1 MHHGGLHEDA
11 IAGKAYDARLLRR
24 FLGYLVPYR
33 LAVGGIL
40 LLLPLTTLC
49 RLGQPLLLKYAI
61 DHAITPGR
69 LDLLAGPAALFLLL
83 LLLEALLTWGE
94 VYGLQMV
101 GQRVMADL
109 RATLFQHLLRLPVPW
124 FDRSATGGV
133 VTRLTS
139 DVEAL
144 GEMFAAGIVSVIGD
158 FLLLAGIVAAMLWM
172 DPRLSLVT
180 FTVLP
185 PLIFVAW
192 LFRRNMRQAFREVRS
207 RLGKMNG
214 HLAEVLGAVSVV
226 QAFGREQEEQARFS
240 ELNAAHRDANR
251 PVISWDAS
259 LYAIVEMFSSLAIA
273 LIIWYGSGQM
283 LQGLLTFGTLV
294 AFIQYIEKFFGPI
307 RDLSAKYGIMQGAMA
322 ALERIFALLDEKQE
336 KDADFSQISSL
347 ASSGASR
354 RTDLYACGAPSS
366 PPASQA
372 EYSVFGFPLVEFRNV
387 SFSYRPDEPALIDV
401 NLSLQK
407 GERLALVGE
416 SGGGKTTVIRL
427 LSRMYELD
435 QGQILVDGVDIRRI
449 PREQL
454 RRRMALVSQE
464 PFIFAGSIAFNICL
478 GDPRAAERVRQ
489 AAVTVGAD
497 RFIEQ
502 LPLGYETELAERG
515 GDLSLGERQLLCFAR
530 AVAFDPELLILDEA
544 TASVDS
550 ESERLIQEGVERL
563 LAGRTALVI
572 AHRLSTV
579 RDADRIV
586 VINRGRVVEEGR
598 HDQLL
603 SLNGEY
609 ARLYCLQF
617 DCGAD

>member
-11 IAGKAYDARLLRR
+11 VTGKAYDARLLRR
-24 FLGYLVPYR
+24 FIGFLLPYR
-33 LAVGGIL
+33 ITVGGIL
-40 LLLPLTTLC
+40 LLLPLATLC
-49 RLGQPLLLKYAI
+49 RLAQPLLLKYAI

-69 LDLLAGPAALFLLL
+69 LELLAAPALLFLLL

-101 GQRVMADL
+101 GQRVMADI
-109 RATLFQHLLRLPVPW
+109 RAVLFQRLLRLPVSW
-124 FDRSATGGV
+124 FDKTATGGV
-133 VTRLTS
+133 VTRITN

-144 GEMFAAGIVSVIGD
+144 GEMFAAGIVSVIAD
-158 FLLLAGIVAAMLWM
+158 FLLLIGIVAAMLWM
-172 DPRLSLVT
+172 DLKLSLVT

-185 PLIFVAW
+185 PLILVAW
-192 LFRRNMRQAFREVRS
+192 LFRRNMRQAYREVRS
-207 RLGKMNG
+207 RLGKLNG
-214 HLAEVLGAVSVV
+214 NLAEVIGAIPVV
-226 QAFGREQEEQARFS
+226 QAFGREREEQARFT
-240 ELNAAHRDANR
+240 ELNALHREANR
-251 PVISWDAS
+251 PVIVWDAS
-259 LYAIVEMFSSLAIA
+259 LYAVVEMFSSIAIA

-322 ALERIFALLDEKQE
+322 ALERIFALLDEKEEEGQESGGKGQE
-336 KDADFSQISSL
+336 KAFNANL
-347 ASSGASR
+347 V
-354 RTDLYACGAPSS
+354 
-366 PPASQA
+366 PA
-372 EYSVFGFPLVEFRNV
+372 FIEFRNV
-387 SFSYRPDEPALIDV
+387 SFSYRPDEPTLIDF
-401 NLSLQK
+401 NLTLQK

-416 SGGGKTTVIRL
+416 SGGGKTTVTRL
-427 LSRMYELD
+427 LGRMYELER
-435 QGQILVDGVDIRRI
+435 GEILLDGVDIRQISRDL
-449 PREQL
+449 L
-454 RRRMALVSQE
+454 RRRMALVQQE
-464 PFIFAGSIAFNICL
+464 PFIFAGTVAFNICL
-478 GDPRAAERVRQ
+478 GDEQAGQRVQQ
-489 AAVTVGAD
+489 AAATVGAD

-502 LPLGYETELAERG
+502 LPKGYETELAERG
-515 GDLSLGERQLLCFAR
+515 SNLSLGERQLISFAR

-586 VINRGRVVEEGR
+586 VISKGRIVEEGR

-603 SLNGEY
+603 AQNGEY
-609 ARLYCLQF
+609 ARLYCLQL
-617 DCGAD
+617 DCGRQAVNL

>member
-11 IAGKAYDARLLRR
+11 IAGKAYDGRLLRR
-24 FLGYLVPYR
+24 FLGYLLPYR
-33 LAVGGIL
+33 LTVGWIL

-49 RLGQPLLLKYAI
+49 RLAQPLLLKYAI

-109 RATLFQHLLRLPVPW
+109 RTTLFQHLLRLPVPW
-124 FDRSATGGV
+124 FDKSATGGV

-172 DPRLSLVT
+172 DIKLSLVT

-214 HLAEVLGAVSVV
+214 HLSEVLGAVSVV
-226 QAFGREQEEQARFS
+226 QAFGKEREEQARFT
-240 ELNAAHRDANR
+240 ELNYAHREANR
-251 PVISWDAS
+251 PVITWDAS

-283 LQGLLTFGTLV
+283 LHGILTFGTLV

-322 ALERIFALLDEKQE
+322 ALERIFALLDEKIEEQGQGTGDKGQE
-336 KDADFSQISSL
+336 KVFDSNL
-347 ASSGASR
+347 APCPL
-354 RTDLYACGAPSS
+354 TLD
-366 PPASQA
+366 PAFVQ
-372 EYSVFGFPLVEFRNV
+372 FRNV
-387 SFSYRPDEPALIDV
+387 SFAYRPDEPTLTDF
-401 NLSLQK
+401 SLTLQR
-407 GERLALVGE
+407 GERVALVGE

-435 QGQILVDGVDIRRI
+435 SGQILVDGVDIRQLQRDT
-449 PREQL
+449 L

-464 PFIFAGSIAFNICL
+464 PFVFAGTVAFNISL
-478 GDPRAAERVRQ
+478 GDQQAEQRIRQ

-502 LPLGYETELAERG
+502 LPQGYDTQLAERG

-586 VINRGRVVEEGR
+586 VINKGRVVEEGR

-603 SLNGEY
+603 TLNGEY

-617 DCGAD
+617 DCRADSAIQGAAF

>member
-226 QAFGREQEEQARFS
+226 QAFGKEREEQARFS

-251 PVISWDAS
+251 PVIIWDAS

-322 ALERIFALLDEKQE
+322 ALERIFALLDEKE
-336 KDADFSQISSL
+336 EA
-347 ASSGASR
+347 AN
-354 RTDLYACGAPSS
+354 
-366 PPASQA
+366 PPAQVGTPLCQRGDGGIS
-372 EYSVFGFPLVEFRNV
+372 FPFVAFRNV
-387 SFSYRPDEPALIDV
+387 NFSYRPDEPTLIDV

>member
-11 IAGKAYDARLLRR
+11 IAGKAYDGRLLRR

-33 LAVGGIL
+33 LTVGWIL

-49 RLGQPLLLKYAI
+49 RLAQPLLLKYAI

-109 RATLFQHLLRLPVPW
+109 RAALFQHLLRLPVPW
-124 FDRSATGGV
+124 FDKSATGGV

-172 DPRLSLVT
+172 DIKLSLVT

-185 PLIFVAW
+185 LLIFVAW

-214 HLAEVLGAVSVV
+214 HLSEVLGAVSVV
-226 QAFGREQEEQARFS
+226 QAFGKEREEQSRFT
-240 ELNAAHRDANR
+240 ELNYAHREANR
-251 PVISWDAS
+251 PVIVWDAS

-322 ALERIFALLDEKQE
+322 ALERIFALLDEKE
-336 KDADFSQISSL
+336 EA
-347 ASSGASR
+347 ASS
-354 RTDLYACGAPSS
+354 D

-372 EYSVFGFPLVEFRNV
+372 EYSAFGSPLVEFKHV
-387 SFSYRPDEPALIDV
+387 SFAYRPDEPTLIDV
-401 NLSLQK
+401 NLTLQK

-435 QGQILVDGVDIRRI
+435 QGQILFDGIDIRQI
-449 PREQL
+449 PRELL

-464 PFIFAGSIAFNICL
+464 PFVFAGTVAFNISL

-489 AAVTVGAD
+489 AAITVGAD

-502 LPLGYETELAERG
+502 LPQGYDTELAERG

-586 VINRGRVVEEGR
+586 VINKGRVVEEGP
-598 HDQLL
+598 HEQLL

-617 DCGAD
+617 ACGGD

>member
-1 MHHGGLHEDA
+1 MHYGGLHEDA

-24 FLGYLVPYR
+24 FLGYLTPYR
-33 LAVGGIL
+33 RMVSGIL
-40 LLLPLTTLC
+40 VLLPLVTLC
-49 RLGQPLLLKYAI
+49 RLAQPLLLKYAI

-69 LDLLAGPAALFLLL
+69 LDRLTMPTALFLVVLVF
-83 LLLEALLTWGE
+83 EALLTWAE
-94 VYGLQMV
+94 VYGLQLV

-109 RATLFQHLLRLPVPW
+109 REALFKRLLHLPTAW

-133 VTRLTS
+133 VTRLST
-139 DVEAL
+139 DVESL
-144 GEMFAAGIVSVIGD
+144 GDMFAAGIVSIAGD
-158 FLLLAGIVAAMLWM
+158 ILLLAGIVGAMLWM
-172 DPRLSLVT
+172 DVRLSLVT

-185 PLIFVAW
+185 PLGLVAW

-214 HLAEVLGAVSVV
+214 HLAEVLGGISVV
-226 QAFGREQEEQARFS
+226 QAFGREQDEQQRFS
-240 ELNAAHRDANR
+240 AHNSAYRDANK

-259 LYAIVEMFSSLAIA
+259 LYALVEMFSSLAIA

-283 LQGLLTFGTLV
+283 LQGALTFGTLV

-322 ALERIFALLDEKQE
+322 ALERIFALLDEQPEQDQGTQLPSQQTAVPSTAVGQQE
-336 KDADFSQISSL
+336 A
-347 ASSGASR
+347 
-354 RTDLYACGAPSS
+354 
-366 PPASQA
+366 
-372 EYSVFGFPLVEFRNV
+372 VPLVQFRDV
-387 SFSYRPDEPALIDV
+387 SFAYLPGQTVLSGF
-401 NLSLQK
+401 NLVLHQ

-427 LSRMYELD
+427 LTRMYELNR
-435 QGQILVDGVDIRRI
+435 GEILLDGLPIQAM
-449 PREQL
+449 PRQEL
-454 RRRMALVSQE
+454 RRRMALVPQE
-464 PFIFAGSIAFNICL
+464 PFIFAGTVAFNISL
-478 GDPRAAERVRQ
+478 GDEQAAQRMARAA
-489 AAVTVGAD
+489 AVVGAD
-497 RFIEQ
+497 RFIER
-502 LPLGYETELAERG
+502 LPQGYETRLDERG
-515 GDLSLGERQLLCFAR
+515 SNLSLGERQLLSFAR
-530 AVAFDPELLILDEA
+530 ALAFDPELLILDEA

-586 VINRGRVVEEGR
+586 VINQGRVMEEGR
-598 HDQLL
+598 HAELL
-603 SLNGEY
+603 AQGGEY

-617 DCGAD
+617 DCSAGAERIQHAPGIPA

>member
-24 FLGYLVPYR
+24 FLSYLAPYR

-49 RLGQPLLLKYAI
+49 RLAQPLILKYAI
-61 DHAITPGR
+61 DYAITPKR
-69 LDLLAGPAALFLLL
+69 LDLLVAPAVLFLALL
-83 LLLEALLTWGE
+83 IFEALLTWAE

-109 RATLFQHLLRLPVPW
+109 RGALFQHLLKLPVAW
-124 FDRSATGGV
+124 FDKTSTGGV

-172 DPRLSLVT
+172 DTRLSLVT
-180 FTVLP
+180 FAVLP

-214 HLAEVLGAVSVV
+214 HLAEVIGSVSAV
-226 QAFGREQEEQARFS
+226 QAFGREQDEQARFT
-240 ELNAAHRDANR
+240 ELNSLHRDANR
-251 PVISWDAS
+251 PVIIWDAS
-259 LYAIVEMFSSLAIA
+259 LYAVVEMFSSLAIA
-273 LIIWYGSGQM
+273 LIIWYGGGQVV
-283 LQGLLTFGTLV
+283 QGVLTFGTLV

-307 RDLSAKYGIMQGAMA
+307 RDLSAKYGVMQGAMA
-322 ALERIFALLDEKQE
+322 ALERIFALLDEKEERQ
-336 KDADFSQISSL
+336 
-347 ASSGASR
+347 GAGDDSV
-354 RTDLYACGAPSS
+354 GA
-366 PPASQA
+366 
-372 EYSVFGFPLVEFRNV
+372 YCNTPLQNVPMVEFRNV
-387 SFSYRPDEPALIDV
+387 SFSYRPDEPTLTNF
-401 NLSLQK
+401 NLTLQR

-416 SGGGKTTVIRL
+416 SGGGKTTITRL
-427 LSRMYELD
+427 LGRMYELD
-435 QGQILVDGVDIRRI
+435 SGLILVDGCDIRQMSRDL
-449 PREQL
+449 L
-454 RRRMALVSQE
+454 RRRMALVQQE
-464 PFIFAGSIAFNICL
+464 PFVFAGTVAFNISL
-478 GDPRAAERVRQ
+478 GDEEAGGKMQQ
-489 AAVTVGAD
+489 AAITVGAN

-502 LPLGYETELAERG
+502 LPHGYETELAERG
-515 GDLSLGERQLLCFAR
+515 SNLSLGERQLLSFAR
-530 AVAFDPELLILDEA
+530 ALAFDPELLILDEA

-550 ESERLIQEGVERL
+550 ESERLIQEGVQRL

-579 RDADRIV
+579 RDADRIAV
-586 VINRGRVVEEGR
+586 MQHGRVVEEGR
-598 HDQLL
+598 HEELL
-603 SLNGEY
+603 ALGGEY

-617 DCGAD
+617 QCR

>member
-11 IAGKAYDARLLRR
+11 IAGKAYDGRLLRR

-33 LAVGGIL
+33 LTVGGIL

-49 RLGQPLLLKYAI
+49 RLAQPLLLKYAI
-61 DHAITPGR
+61 DHAIIPGR
-69 LDLLAGPAALFLLL
+69 LELLAGPAALFLLL

-109 RATLFQHLLRLPVPW
+109 RAALFQHLLRLPVPW
-124 FDRSATGGV
+124 FDKSATGGV

-172 DPRLSLVT
+172 DVRLSLVT

-185 PLIFVAW
+185 LLILAAW

-214 HLAEVLGAVSVV
+214 HLAEVLGSVSVV
-226 QAFGREQEEQARFS
+226 QAFNREQEEQARFS
-240 ELNAAHRDANR
+240 ELNLAYREANR
-251 PVISWDAS
+251 PVIVWDAS

-322 ALERIFALLDEKQE
+322 ALERIFALLDEKEEVGQGAGVKGQE
-336 KDADFSQISSL
+336 RAFDFTL
-347 ASSGASR
+347 
-354 RTDLYACGAPSS
+354 D
-366 PPASQA
+366 PA
-372 EYSVFGFPLVEFRNV
+372 FIEFRNV
-387 SFSYRPDEPALIDV
+387 SFAYHPDEPTLLDV
-401 NLSLQK
+401 NLTLQK

-449 PREQL
+449 PRELL

-464 PFIFAGSIAFNICL
+464 PFIFAGTVAFNICL
-478 GDPRAAERVRQ
+478 GDQQAEQRVRQ
-489 AAVTVGAD
+489 AAATVGAD

-502 LPLGYETELAERG
+502 LPQGYDTELAERG

-586 VINRGRVVEEGR
+586 VIHKGRVVEEGR
-598 HDQLL
+598 HEQLL

-617 DCGAD
+617 ACGAY

>member
-226 QAFGREQEEQARFS
+226 QAFGKEREEQARFS

-251 PVISWDAS
+251 PVIIWDAS

-322 ALERIFALLDEKQE
+322 ALERIFALLDEKE
-336 KDADFSQISSL
+336 EA
-347 ASSGASR
+347 AN
-354 RTDLYACGAPSS
+354 
-366 PPASQA
+366 PPAQVGTPLCQRGDGGIS
-372 EYSVFGFPLVEFRNV
+372 FPFVAFRNV
-387 SFSYRPDEPALIDV
+387 NFSYRPDEPTLIDV

-603 SLNGEY
+603 GLNGEY

>member
-1 MHHGGLHEDA
+1 MHQGGLYEDA

-24 FLGYLVPYR
+24 FLGYLAPYR

-49 RLGQPLLLKYAI
+49 RLSQPLLLKYAI
-61 DHAITPGR
+61 DNAITPGR
-69 LDLLAGPAALFLLL
+69 LDLLTGPAFLFLVVLVI
-83 LLLEALLTWGE
+83 EALLTWAE

-109 RATLFQHLLRLPVPW
+109 RAGLFKHMLRLPVSW

-172 DPRLSLVT
+172 DLRLSLAT

-214 HLAEVLGAVSVV
+214 HLAEVIGGIPVV
-226 QAFGREQEEQARFS
+226 QAFGREHDEQARFT
-240 ELNAAHRDANR
+240 ELNAAHREANR
-251 PVISWDAS
+251 PVITWDAS

-273 LIIWYGSGQM
+273 LIIWYGGGQSV
-283 LQGLLTFGTLV
+283 QGALSLGTLV

-322 ALERIFALLDEKQE
+322 ALERIFVLLDEKAEDQ
-336 KDADFSQISSL
+336 
-347 ASSGASR
+347 ASEG
-354 RTDLYACGAPSS
+354 LIPVEPGLIGL
-366 PPASQA
+366 PA
-372 EYSVFGFPLVEFRNV
+372 FVEFRNV
-387 SFSYRPDEPALIDV
+387 SFAYRVDEPTLIDF
-401 NLSLQK
+401 NLTLRK

-435 QGQILVDGVDIRRI
+435 RGGILVDGVDIRNI
-449 PREQL
+449 PRDIL
-454 RRRMALVSQE
+454 RSRMALVSQE
-464 PFIFAGSIAFNICL
+464 PFVFAGTIGFNISL
-478 GDPRAAERVRQ
+478 GDQQAEQRIRQ
-489 AAVTVGAD
+489 AATTVGAD

-502 LPLGYETELAERG
+502 LPQGYDTELAERG

-586 VINRGRVVEEGR
+586 VINKGRVVEEGS

-603 SLNGEY
+603 ALNGEY

-617 DCGAD
+617 DCSNQNGGLKNL

>member
-33 LAVGGIL
+33 LTVGWIL
-40 LLLPLTTLC
+40 CLLPLTTLC
-49 RLGQPLLLKYAI
+49 RLAQPLLLKYAI

-69 LDLLAGPAALFLLL
+69 LDLLAGPAALFLQL

-109 RATLFQHLLRLPVPW
+109 RAALFQHLLRLPVPW
-124 FDRSATGGV
+124 FDRSAAGGV

-172 DPRLSLVT
+172 DIKLSLVT

-214 HLAEVLGAVSVV
+214 HLSEVLGAVSVV
-226 QAFGREQEEQARFS
+226 QAFGKEREEQARFS

-251 PVISWDAS
+251 PVINWDAS

-273 LIIWYGSGQM
+273 LIIWYGSGQV
-283 LQGLLTFGTLV
+283 LQGMLTFGTLV

-322 ALERIFALLDEKQE
+322 ALERIFVLLDEKE
-336 KDADFSQISSL
+336 EGDEVAK
-347 ASSGASR
+347 
-354 RTDLYACGAPSS
+354 APL
-366 PPASQA
+366 PPFDNGGLPA
-372 EYSVFGFPLVEFRNV
+372 FVEFRNV
-387 SFSYRPDEPALIDV
+387 SFAYRADEPTLIDF
-401 NLSLQK
+401 NLTLQK

-435 QGQILVDGVDIRRI
+435 QGQILVDAVDIRQM
-449 PREQL
+449 PRELL

-464 PFIFAGSIAFNICL
+464 PFIFAGTVGFNICL
-478 GDPRAAERVRQ
+478 GDQQAAERIHQ
-489 AAVTVGAD
+489 AAATVGAD

-502 LPLGYETELAERG
+502 LPQGYDTELAERG

-550 ESERLIQEGVERL
+550 ESERLIQEGVDRL
-563 LAGRTALVI
+563 LAGRTAMVI

-586 VINRGRVVEEGR
+586 VINRGRVVEEGG

-603 SLNGEY
+603 TLNGEY

-617 DCGAD
+617 DCGGD

>member
-11 IAGKAYDARLLRR
+11 ITGKAYDARLLRR

-33 LAVGGIL
+33 LVVGGIL
-40 LLLPLTTLC
+40 LLLPLATLC
-49 RLGQPLLLKYAI
+49 RLAQPLLLKYAI

-69 LDLLAGPAALFLLL
+69 LDLLAGPAALFLVL

-109 RATLFQHLLRLPVPW
+109 RAALFQRLLRLPVPW
-124 FDRSATGGV
+124 YDKTATGGV
-133 VTRLTS
+133 VTRITS

-144 GEMFAAGIVSVIGD
+144 GEMFAAGIVAVIGD

-172 DPRLSLVT
+172 DTRLSLVT

-185 PLIFVAW
+185 PLILVAW

-214 HLAEVLGAVSVV
+214 HLSEVIGGISVV
-226 QAFGREQEEQARFS
+226 QAFGREQNEQDRFT
-240 ELNAAHRDANR
+240 ELNVLHRDANK
-251 PVISWDAS
+251 PVIIWDAS
-259 LYAIVEMFSSLAIA
+259 LYAVVEMFSSLAIA

-322 ALERIFALLDEKQE
+322 ALERIFALLDEKEEGQGSGDKGQE
-336 KDADFSQISSL
+336 KIFDSTL
-347 ASSGASR
+347 A
-354 RTDLYACGAPSS
+354 LCPLPLAP
-366 PPASQA
+366 A
-372 EYSVFGFPLVEFRNV
+372 FIEFRNV
-387 SFSYRPDEPALIDV
+387 SFSYRPDEPTLV
-401 NLSLQK
+401 NFNLTLQK
-407 GERLALVGE
+407 GERVALVGE
-416 SGGGKTTVIRL
+416 SGGGKTTVTRL
-427 LSRMYELD
+427 LGRLYELD
-435 QGQILVDGVDIRRI
+435 SGEILVDGCDIRQV
-449 PREQL
+449 PRHAL
-454 RRRMALVSQE
+454 RRRMALVQQE
-464 PFIFAGSIAFNICL
+464 PFIFAGSISFNISL
-478 GDPRAAERVRQ
+478 GDEQAGQRVQQ
-489 AAVTVGAD
+489 AAATVGAD

-502 LPLGYETELAERG
+502 LPQGYDTQLAERG
-515 GDLSLGERQLLCFAR
+515 SNLSLGERQLISFAR

-550 ESERLIQEGVERL
+550 ASEELIQAGVQRL

-586 VINRGRVVEEGR
+586 VISKGRIVEEGR

-603 SLNGEY
+603 AQSGEY

-617 DCGAD
+617 DCGGQ

>member
-11 IAGKAYDARLLRR
+11 IAGKAYDGRLLRR
-24 FLGYLVPYR
+24 FFGYLVPYR
-33 LAVGGIL
+33 LIVGGIL

-49 RLGQPLLLKYAI
+49 RLAQPLLLKYAI

-94 VYGLQMV
+94 VFGLQMV

-109 RATLFQHLLRLPVPW
+109 RAALFRHLLRLPVPW
-124 FDRSATGGV
+124 FDKSATGGV

-172 DPRLSLVT
+172 DIRLSLVT

-185 PLIFVAW
+185 PLILVAW

-214 HLAEVLGAVSVV
+214 HLSEVLGAVSVV
-226 QAFGREQEEQARFS
+226 QAFGREQEEQARFT
-240 ELNAAHRDANR
+240 ELNLAHREANR
-251 PVISWDAS
+251 PVIVWDAS

-283 LQGLLTFGTLV
+283 LHGILTFGTLV

-322 ALERIFALLDEKQE
+322 ALERIFALLDERE
-336 KDADFSQISSL
+336 ED
-347 ASSGASR
+347 ASSAAPIASN
-354 RTDLYACGAPSS
+354 
-366 PPASQA
+366 
-372 EYSVFGFPLVEFRNV
+372 EYSVFAPPLVEFRNV
-387 SFSYRPDEPALIDV
+387 SFAYRPDEPTLIDV
-401 NLSLQK
+401 NLTLQK

-427 LSRMYELD
+427 LSRMYELE
-435 QGQILVDGVDIRRI
+435 QGQILVDGVDIR
-449 PREQL
+449 QLQQDAL

-464 PFIFAGSIAFNICL
+464 PFIFAGTVGFNISL
-478 GDPRAAERVRQ
+478 GDQLAEQRMRQ
-489 AAVTVGAD
+489 AAATVGAD

-502 LPLGYETELAERG
+502 LPQGYETELAERG

-586 VINRGRVVEEGR
+586 VISKGRVVEEG
-598 HDQLL
+598 HHEQLL
-603 SLNGEY
+603 AQHGEY

-617 DCGAD
+617 DCGANQGIRAAAF

>member
-109 RATLFQHLLRLPVPW
+109 RAPLFQHLLRLPVPW

-226 QAFGREQEEQARFS
+226 QAFGKEREEQARFS

-251 PVISWDAS
+251 PVIIWDAS

-322 ALERIFALLDEKQE
+322 ALERIFALLDEKE
-336 KDADFSQISSL
+336 EA
-347 ASSGASR
+347 AN
-354 RTDLYACGAPSS
+354 
-366 PPASQA
+366 PPAQVGTPLCQRGDGGIS
-372 EYSVFGFPLVEFRNV
+372 FPFVAFRNV
-387 SFSYRPDEPALIDV
+387 NFSYRPDEPTLIDV

>member
-83 LLLEALLTWGE
+83 LLLEALLTWAE

-109 RATLFQHLLRLPVPW
+109 RAALFQHLLRLPVPW

-207 RLGKMNG
+207 RLGKLNG
-214 HLAEVLGAVSVV
+214 HLAEVLGSVSVV

-322 ALERIFALLDEKQE
+322 ALERIFALLDEKE
-336 KDADFSQISSL
+336 EA
-347 ASSGASR
+347 ASSE
-354 RTDLYACGAPSS
+354 

-372 EYSVFGFPLVEFRNV
+372 EYSAFGSPLVEFKHV
-387 SFSYRPDEPALIDV
+387 SFAYRPDEPTLIDV
-401 NLSLQK
+401 NLTLQK

-449 PREQL
+449 PRELL

-478 GDPRAAERVRQ
+478 GDQQAAERVRQ

-502 LPLGYETELAERG
+502 LPQGYDTELAERG

-603 SLNGEY
+603 DLNGEY

>member
-226 QAFGREQEEQARFS
+226 QAFGKEREEQARFS

-251 PVISWDAS
+251 PVIIWDAS

-322 ALERIFALLDEKQE
+322 ALERIFALLDEKE
-336 KDADFSQISSL
+336 EA
-347 ASSGASR
+347 AN
-354 RTDLYACGAPSS
+354 
-366 PPASQA
+366 PPAQVGTPLCQRGDGGIS
-372 EYSVFGFPLVEFRNV
+372 FPFVAFRNV
-387 SFSYRPDEPALIDV
+387 SFSYRPDEPTLLDV

-478 GDPRAAERVRQ
+478 GDSRAAERVRQ

-502 LPLGYETELAERG
+502 LPFGYETELAERG

-603 SLNGEY
+603 GLNGEY